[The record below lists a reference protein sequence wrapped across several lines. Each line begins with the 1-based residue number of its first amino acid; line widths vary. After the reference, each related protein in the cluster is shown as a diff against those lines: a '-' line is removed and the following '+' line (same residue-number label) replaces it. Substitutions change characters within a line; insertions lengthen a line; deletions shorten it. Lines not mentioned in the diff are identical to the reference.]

1 MILEVPTEELDRVS
15 LYDIARKKREESSTP
30 ITRLL
35 YTVYFSDS
43 ALQKI
48 DIEAV
53 LKQQVHITKYIF
65 KIKNV
70 GDQLGLQPT
79 GYLMIRGLF
88 SLHLLEAEGAFITT
102 WIKNLWEEFQID
114 KAVYQIINI
123 ITFTE
128 DNPTRYYSTNIIIE
142 YLINGTVIIYFNLD
156 LSCQKWIRM
165 INSLL
170 KEHMNYT

>member
-70 GDQLGLQPT
+70 GDQLGL
-79 GYLMIRGLF
+79 
-88 SLHLLEAEGAFITT
+88 
-102 WIKNLWEEFQID
+102 
-114 KAVYQIINI
+114 
-123 ITFTE
+123 
-128 DNPTRYYSTNIIIE
+128 
-142 YLINGTVIIYFNLD
+142 
-156 LSCQKWIRM
+156 
-165 INSLL
+165 
-170 KEHMNYT
+170 